1 MKWLEERSINE
12 LNPTGD
18 IKKSDQVFPYSIYDI
33 EDRIQAIENH
43 RNSLV
48 NTNGMHT
55 LECVLCGAKIMQ
67 RIECSLIFS
76 MSNFRT

>member
-33 EDRIQAIENH
+33 EDRIQTIESH

-55 LECVLCGAKIMQ
+55 GKAT
-67 RIECSLIFS
+67 LI
-76 MSNFRT
+76 